1 MSFKLNNF
9 DNRVQSFR
17 KFKNSFSKPTISKNV
32 LIECCVVTLLLSLGI
47 GYGLC
52 AAISTNNNTNTVSTS
67 VGGKMPSDAANSGL
81 NWTIKLLHK
90 LDGKIS
96 KNFFADP
103 NGEKALTDMTNGNYD
118 NIPASVRESIIWS
131 DGLKNSNNTISYD
144 SMKASGYSGL
154 IMAWTVYNQAVQ
166 HDKKFTPNPNSVI
179 VDAAHNMVYIPFE
192 AICGVPADANII
204 LRWENGKW
212 NVDGVATA
220 IQVAGKARV
229 EQLRIELAKRD
240 AQKQKQNVK

>member
-1 MSFKLNNF
+1 MSFNFNNLKKF
-9 DNRVQSFR
+9 N
-17 KFKNSFSKPTISKNV
+17 KFKDSFAKPTISKNV
-32 LIECCVVTLLLSLGI
+32 LIECCVVTLLLSLCV

-52 AAISTNNNTNTVSTS
+52 AAINTTNNSASNVTVANAD
-67 VGGKMPSDAANSGL
+67 GKMPSDAANSGL

-96 KNFFADP
+96 QNFFADP
-103 NGEKALTDMTNGNYD
+103 NGAKTLTDMTNGNYD
-118 NIPASVRESIIWS
+118 NIPTSVRENIIWA
-131 DGLKNSNNTISYD
+131 DELKNGSNTISYN

-154 IMAWTVYNQAVQ
+154 IMAWSVYTQALQ
-166 HDKKFTPNPNSVI
+166 HDKKFKPNPNSVI
-179 VDAAHNMVYIPFE
+179 VDAAHNTVYVPFE

-204 LRWENGKW
+204 LRWQNRRW
-212 NVDGVATA
+212 VVDGTATA
-220 IQVAGKARV
+220 LQVAGKARV